1 MSVQP
6 APAVTGQ
13 TLTLALNRIGE
24 LFCAPEIN
32 PFSTKPVD
40 LRGESGLTYLH
51 RRVRQRWL
59 RSAPATRLTIQLP
72 AKAMPADVS
81 AVAELAQATQA
92 ALQRYCQAQV
102 THNKQTLQGEMALL
116 RHQLRVA
123 LPVTL
128 LLFALL
134 LVTLT
139 GVLTPNHPVLQGVLI
154 IVTLF
159 AASLALFDVLTGIFF
174 GWVPY
179 AIENRSYRVLGNLEV
194 TIEVAP

>member
-6 APAVTGQ
+6 TPAATGQ

-24 LFCAPEIN
+24 LFSAPEIN
-32 PFSTKPVD
+32 PFSSKPVD

-59 RSAPATRLTIQLP
+59 RSFPATRLTIQLP
-72 AKAMPADVS
+72 AEAMPVDGS

-92 ALQRYCQAQV
+92 AVRRYCQEQV
-102 THNKQTLQGEMALL
+102 THNEQALRGELLLL

-139 GVLTPNHPVLQGVLI
+139 GVLTPDHPVLQGVLI

-194 TIEVAP
+194 TIEVLL